1 MADAAEAGG
10 SDAALGSSFRR
21 RWTWR
26 TRARVTVLGW
36 LIWVVLRLL
45 YATFRVR
52 WVDEGDMV
60 GRRARG
66 ERFILASWHDGLV
79 MLPLVVLHVPTSW
92 RPRVL
97 ISWHRDAE
105 IGAQAARR
113 FGVHF
118 VRGSSTR
125 GALGAVRALITSH
138 RAGEDVVVVPDGPR
152 GPRHEAKAGVVQLG
166 RATGASIIPIALAAA
181 PCRRLGSWDRMQV
194 PLPFARVA
202 IRLGAP
208 VDVSARDAGSL
219 ARLQA
224 AMDATV
230 VAAAAMVGGAA

>member
-1 MADAAEAGG
+1 VADAAEAGG
-10 SDAALGSSFRR
+10 SDAALDSSFRR

-26 TRARVTVLGW
+26 TRARVTVFGW
-36 LIWVVLRLL
+36 LIWLVVRLL

-52 WVDEGDMV
+52 WADEGDMV

-66 ERFILASWHDGLV
+66 ERFILAAWHDGLIL
-79 MLPLVVLHVPTSW
+79 LPLVMLHVPTPW

-105 IGAQAARR
+105 IAAQAARR

-125 GALGAVRALITSH
+125 GAIGALRALIASH

-152 GPRHEAKAGVVQLG
+152 GPRQEAKVGVVQL
-166 RATGASIIPIALAAA
+166 AQVTGARIVPIALAAA

-202 IRLGAP
+202 IRLGTP
-208 VDVSARDAGSL
+208 VEVSARDAGSL

-224 AMDATV
+224 AMDAN
-230 VAAAAMVGGAA
+230 VAAASAMVGAA